1 MPTKIVN
8 IPLYILKNLRPD
20 FLVGWLHVPVKTKGF
35 TIEADQRTQDFRDA
49 TEAQSMSDIEGPQ
62 VVRQE
67 ITKGKNKIVHGVG
80 LVPIDPKKSHLRLVA
95 VDGKIIDPDFQ

>member
-20 FLVGWLHVPVKTKGF
+20 YLVGWLHVPVEIKAST
-35 TIEADQRTQDFRDA
+35 TEADQRTQEFRDMA
-49 TEAQSMSDIEGPQ
+49 EAQSMFTFEEGDPSL
-62 VVRQE
+62 RYDY
-67 ITKGKNKIVHGVG
+67 K
-80 LVPIDPKKSHLRLVA
+80 PKKSHLRLVA